1 MVRCQNGHRLGP
13 SPRCVTGISPTFLTQ
28 SGVTSPWKQ
37 KSCPNPWAPPPLFVA
52 RINKQSTKKVSSTI
66 CGIFFWGGPEISCYN
81 FVWLRLADLY
91 GWTIYLGISKNSPS
105 DSNIP
110 QWHLPDQWHVI
121 CPMFEPIVV
130 WFGRLGVKLQISFET
145 LDNWSRNRNMIF
157 KGVFYVYT

>member
-1 MVRCQNGHRLGP
+1 MVRCQNGIVWGQVLDVLPGFHQLFSPSPESQVPGNKNLAPILGP
-13 SPRCVTGISPTFLTQ
+13 PPRFCR
-28 SGVTSPWKQ
+28 K
-37 KSCPNPWAPPPLFVA
+37 
-52 RINKQSTKKVSSTI
+52 NKQTIHKKSK
-66 CGIFFWGGPEISCYN
+66 FNNLWYLFLGGPEISYYN